1 MKIEGNCHC
10 GAIACEAIVDPQK
23 ASLCHCADCQ
33 TLSGAPFRASVPA
46 ASADF
51 HILRG
56 QPKIYIKTADSGNK
70 RAQAFCA
77 DCGTGLYSTSPE
89 NPTSYVL
96 RVGVIAQRASFKP
109 RQQIWCRSELPWT
122 TTVGGVE
129 RREGQQ

>member
-10 GAIACEAIVDPQK
+10 GAIAYEAIVDPQK

-56 QPKIYIKTADSGNK
+56 QPKIYIKTATSGAR

-77 DCGTGLYSTSPE
+77 DCGTPIYATAAENSTQY
-89 NPTSYVL
+89 NVRL
-96 RVGVIAQRASFKP
+96 GAVAQRAQIP
-109 RQQIWCRSELPWT
+109 ALRQSWCSSALAWAQNITGLP
-122 TTVGGVE
+122 E
-129 RREGQQ
+129 SP